1 MIYLNVLGQGFL
13 ILSSLEIA
21 TDLFEK
27 RSLYYSDRKQ
37 MTMLNE
43 LYVSHSFRLKLEE
56 LIKIDVRCGRMD
68 GVTIMSLMP
77 YGTWWRRHRR
87 LFQESFHRN
96 AITKYQ
102 PLQRQEVQ
110 AFLRRLLVTP
120 DNFFHHI
127 RQ

>member
-1 MIYLNVLGQGFL
+1 MIYLNVLGQRFL
-13 ILSSLEIA
+13 ILSSLEFT

-37 MTMLNE
+37 MTMFNE
-43 LYVSHSFRLKLEE
+43 LYVSHVFQLKKLVQ
-56 LIKIDVRCGRMD
+56 INVRCRRMD

-87 LFQESFHRN
+87 LFHESFHRD
-96 AITKYQ
+96 AVAKYQ
-102 PLQRQEVQ
+102 PLQRQEAQ
-110 AFLRRLLVTP
+110 AFLHRLLDTP